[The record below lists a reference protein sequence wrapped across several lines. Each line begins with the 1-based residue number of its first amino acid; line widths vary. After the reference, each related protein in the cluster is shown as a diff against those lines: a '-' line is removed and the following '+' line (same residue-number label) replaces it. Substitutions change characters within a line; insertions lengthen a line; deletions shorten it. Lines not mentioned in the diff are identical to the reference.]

1 MKAIIAK
8 CKSDSGFTLIELVLA
23 AVISIVVIG
32 AAFNV
37 YIVQHKQLLIQEQI
51 SDMQQALRGSMDEL
65 TTKIRLAG
73 YNLPQTLIPL
83 VARNTNPDSILILYD
98 TAILDN
104 VTLNHAMP
112 QPSAELRCDGDL
124 SGITDN
130 DWLYIYDPV
139 SQTGEFFLCT
149 QVQYAAGHIQ
159 HNTMPLSRSYGVGA
173 QVVKINMLKYFIDST
188 TDTLHPKL
196 MVSVMNE
203 APQVFAEDITDLQFQ
218 YVLSSGAIVDV
229 PPLASMVREVIISI
243 TARSARRDT
252 EFAADYRHR
261 NLTTRVKVRN
271 LGLD

>member
-1 MKAIIAK
+1 M
-8 CKSDSGFTLIELVLA
+8 IELLLA
-23 AVISIVVIG
+23 AAISIVVIG
-32 AAFNV
+32 AALSA
-37 YIVQHKQLLIQEQI
+37 YIVQHKQLLVQEQI

-73 YNLPQTLIPL
+73 YNLPQGLIPL

-98 TAILDN
+98 TAVLEN

-149 QVQYAAGHIQ
+149 HVQYAAGHIQ

-173 QVVKINMLKYFIDST
+173 RVIKINMLKYFVDTS

-196 MVSVMNE
+196 MISIMNQ

-218 YVLSSGAIVDV
+218 YVLSSGAVVDV
-229 PPLASMVREVIISI
+229 PPLATMVREVIISI
-243 TARSARRDT
+243 TARTARSDD
-252 EFAADYRHR
+252 EFATAYRHR